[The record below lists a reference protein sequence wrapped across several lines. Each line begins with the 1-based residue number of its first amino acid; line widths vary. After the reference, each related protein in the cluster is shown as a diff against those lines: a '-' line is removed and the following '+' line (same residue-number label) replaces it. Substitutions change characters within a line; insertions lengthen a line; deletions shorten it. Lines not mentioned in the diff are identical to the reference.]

1 MGSLEMPVD
10 DALAQM
16 AILVKKGEFGQVR
29 HFSAAY

>member
-1 MGSLEMPVD
+1 MENPGMPVD

-16 AILVKKGEFGQVR
+16 AILVKKGDFMQVR